1 MKENELEFSDWPMFD
16 LLMTN
21 EELCRELLEV
31 VLDAPVSNIE
41 YIIAENDIRPTLTN
55 HGVRLDAYVKTE
67 NEVYNI
73 EMQTVK
79 RTKLGRRLRFYQGAM
94 DTLALRRGEHYG
106 NLPPCYIVFI
116 CLHDPFNAGLPVYT
130 LNVKCQ
136 ENTSVETDHG
146 FTWVVLAASA
156 WDRLPPGRL
165 RNLLH
170 YIATGEAGDD
180 RFATKLAAAVRAANG
195 DEAWRKEKM
204 ALLTFEED
212 MEIQRRM
219 LEEDREDLE
228 TLRRMLEEDREDLET
243 LRRMLE
249 EDREDLETLRRM
261 LKEDREDL
269 EARRRMVEEQRRTLE
284 EQRRVLEEQRRML
297 QEDLEK
303 LEHIAVETTE
313 SEGRAEGLEEGEAR
327 LGALVTALIES
338 GRSEEVALVATDAAA
353 RRARFEEFGL

>member
-136 ENTSVETDHG
+136 ENTSVKTDHG
-146 FTWVVLAASA
+146 FTWIVLAAPA

-170 YIATGEAGDD
+170 YISTGEAGDD

-219 LEEDREDLE
+219 LEEDREDFE
-228 TLRRMLEEDREDLET
+228 IQKRILEEDRGDFEIQ
-243 LRRMLE
+243 
-249 EDREDLETLRRM
+249 
-261 LKEDREDL
+261 K
-269 EARRRMVEEQRRTLE
+269 RTLE
-284 EQRRVLEEQRRML
+284 EQQRALEEDLEKQKHALAEQKRVLEEQRRML
-297 QEDLEK
+297 QEDLDK
-303 LEHIAVETTE
+303 QEHIAVEAAE
-313 SEGRAEGLEEGEAR
+313 SEGRTEGLEAGEAR
-327 LGALVTALIES
+327 LGALITALIES
-338 GRSEEVALVATDAAA
+338 GRSEEVALVATDADA

>member
-67 NEVYNI
+67 NEVCNI

-79 RTKLGRRLRFYQGAM
+79 RAKLGRRLRFYQGAM

-136 ENTSVETDHG
+136 ENTSVKTDHG
-146 FTWVVLAASA
+146 FTWIVLAAPA

-219 LEEDREDLE
+219 LEEDREDFE
-228 TLRRMLEEDREDLET
+228 IQKRMLEEDRGDFEIQ
-243 LRRMLE
+243 
-249 EDREDLETLRRM
+249 
-261 LKEDREDL
+261 K
-269 EARRRMVEEQRRTLE
+269 RTLE
-284 EQRRVLEEQRRML
+284 EQQRALEEDLEKQKHALEEQKRVLEEQRRML
-297 QEDLEK
+297 QEDLDK
-303 LEHIAVETTE
+303 QEHIAVEAAE
-313 SEGRAEGLEEGEAR
+313 SEGRTEGLEAGEAR
-327 LGALVTALIES
+327 LGALIAALIES
-338 GRSEEVALVATDAAA
+338 GRSEEVALVATDADA
-353 RRARFEEFGL
+353 RRARFEEFSL

>member
-67 NEVYNI
+67 NEVCNI

-79 RTKLGRRLRFYQGAM
+79 RAKLGRRLRFYQGAM

-116 CLHDPFNAGLPVYT
+116 CLHDPLNAGLPVYT

-136 ENTSVETDHG
+136 ENTSVKTDHG
-146 FTWVVLAASA
+146 FTWIVLAAPA

-219 LEEDREDLE
+219 LEEDREDFE
-228 TLRRMLEEDREDLET
+228 IQKRILEEDRGDFEIQ
-243 LRRMLE
+243 
-249 EDREDLETLRRM
+249 
-261 LKEDREDL
+261 K
-269 EARRRMVEEQRRTLE
+269 RTLE
-284 EQRRVLEEQRRML
+284 EQQRALEEDLEKQKHALEEQKRVLEEQRRML
-297 QEDLEK
+297 QEDLDK
-303 LEHIAVETTE
+303 QEHIAVEAAE
-313 SEGRAEGLEEGEAR
+313 SEGRTEGLEAGEAR
-327 LGALVTALIES
+327 LGALLAALIES
-338 GRSEEVALVATDAAA
+338 GRSEEVALVATDADA
-353 RRARFEEFGL
+353 RRARFEEFSL

>member
-67 NEVYNI
+67 NEVCNI

-79 RTKLGRRLRFYQGAM
+79 RAKLGRRLRFYQGAM

-136 ENTSVETDHG
+136 ENTSVKTDHG
-146 FTWVVLAASA
+146 FTWIVLAAPA

-219 LEEDREDLE
+219 LEEDREDFE
-228 TLRRMLEEDREDLET
+228 IQKRILEEDRGDFEIQ
-243 LRRMLE
+243 
-249 EDREDLETLRRM
+249 
-261 LKEDREDL
+261 K
-269 EARRRMVEEQRRTLE
+269 RTLE
-284 EQRRVLEEQRRML
+284 EQQRALEEDLEKQKHALEEQKRVLEEQRRML
-297 QEDLEK
+297 QEDLDK
-303 LEHIAVETTE
+303 QEHIAVEAAE
-313 SEGRAEGLEEGEAR
+313 SEGRTEGLEAGEAR
-327 LGALVTALIES
+327 LGALLAALIES
-338 GRSEEVALVATDAAA
+338 GRSEEVALVATDADA

>member
-31 VLDAPVSNIE
+31 VLNAPVSNIE

-67 NEVYNI
+67 NEVCNI

-79 RTKLGRRLRFYQGAM
+79 RAKLGRRLRFYQGAM

-136 ENTSVETDHG
+136 ENTSVKTDHG
-146 FTWVVLAASA
+146 FTWIVLAAPA

-170 YIATGEAGDD
+170 YISTGEAGDD

-219 LEEDREDLE
+219 LEEDREDFE
-228 TLRRMLEEDREDLET
+228 IQKRILEEDRGDFEIQ
-243 LRRMLE
+243 
-249 EDREDLETLRRM
+249 
-261 LKEDREDL
+261 K
-269 EARRRMVEEQRRTLE
+269 RTLE
-284 EQRRVLEEQRRML
+284 EQQRALEEDLEKQKHALEEQKRVLEEQRRML
-297 QEDLEK
+297 QEDLDK
-303 LEHIAVETTE
+303 QEHIAVEAAE
-313 SEGRAEGLEEGEAR
+313 SEGRTEGLEAGEAR
-327 LGALVTALIES
+327 LGALIAALIES
-338 GRSEEVALVATDAAA
+338 DRSEEVALVATDADA

>member
-146 FTWVVLAASA
+146 FTWVVLGASA

-170 YIATGEAGDD
+170 YISTREAGDD

-228 TLRRMLEEDREDLET
+228 TLRRMLEEDREDFEIQK
-243 LRRMLE
+243 RILE
-249 EDREDLETLRRM
+249 EDRGDFEIQ
-261 LKEDREDL
+261 K
-269 EARRRMVEEQRRTLE
+269 RTLE
-284 EQRRVLEEQRRML
+284 EQQRALEEDLEKQKHALEEQKRVLEEQRRML
-297 QEDLEK
+297 QEDLDK
-303 LEHIAVETTE
+303 QEHIAVEAAE
-313 SEGRAEGLEEGEAR
+313 SEGRTEGLEAGEAR
-327 LGALVTALIES
+327 LGALLAALIES
-338 GRSEEVALVATDAAA
+338 GRSEEVALVATDADA
-353 RRARFEEFGL
+353 RRARFEEFSL

>member
-1 MKENELEFSDWPMFD
+1 M
-16 LLMTN
+16 
-21 EELCRELLEV
+21 
-31 VLDAPVSNIE
+31 
-41 YIIAENDIRPTLTN
+41 
-55 HGVRLDAYVKTE
+55 
-67 NEVYNI
+67 
-73 EMQTVK
+73 
-79 RTKLGRRLRFYQGAM
+79 
-94 DTLALRRGEHYG
+94 
-106 NLPPCYIVFI
+106 
-116 CLHDPFNAGLPVYT
+116 
-130 LNVKCQ
+130 
-136 ENTSVETDHG
+136 ETDHG
-146 FTWVVLAASA
+146 FTWVVLGASA

-170 YIATGEAGDD
+170 YISTGEAGDD

-228 TLRRMLEEDREDLET
+228 
-243 LRRMLE
+243 
-249 EDREDLETLRRM
+249 
-261 LKEDREDL
+261 
-269 EARRRMVEEQRRTLE
+269 ARRRMVEEQRRTLE
-284 EQRRVLEEQRRML
+284 EQQRVLEEQRRML
-297 QEDLEK
+297 HEDLEK

>member
-67 NEVYNI
+67 NEVCNI

-79 RTKLGRRLRFYQGAM
+79 RAKLGRRLRFYQGAM

-136 ENTSVETDHG
+136 ENTSVKTDHG
-146 FTWVVLAASA
+146 FTWIVLAAPA

-219 LEEDREDLE
+219 LEEDREDFE
-228 TLRRMLEEDREDLET
+228 IQKRMLEEDRGDFEIQ
-243 LRRMLE
+243 
-249 EDREDLETLRRM
+249 
-261 LKEDREDL
+261 K
-269 EARRRMVEEQRRTLE
+269 RTLE
-284 EQRRVLEEQRRML
+284 EQQRALEEDLEKQKHALEEQKRVLEEQRRML
-297 QEDLEK
+297 QEDLDK
-303 LEHIAVETTE
+303 QEHIAVEAAE
-313 SEGRAEGLEEGEAR
+313 SEGRTEGLEAGEAR
-327 LGALVTALIES
+327 LGALLAALIES
-338 GRSEEVALVATDAAA
+338 GRSEEVALVATDADA
-353 RRARFEEFGL
+353 RRARFEEFSL

>member
-67 NEVYNI
+67 NEVCNI

-79 RTKLGRRLRFYQGAM
+79 RAKLGRHLRFYQGAM

-136 ENTSVETDHG
+136 ENTSVKTDHG
-146 FTWVVLAASA
+146 FTWIVLAAPA

-219 LEEDREDLE
+219 LEEDREDFE
-228 TLRRMLEEDREDLET
+228 IQKRILEEDRGDFEIQ
-243 LRRMLE
+243 
-249 EDREDLETLRRM
+249 
-261 LKEDREDL
+261 K
-269 EARRRMVEEQRRTLE
+269 RTLE
-284 EQRRVLEEQRRML
+284 EQQRALEEDLEKQKHALEEQKRVLEEQRRML
-297 QEDLEK
+297 QEDLDK
-303 LEHIAVETTE
+303 QEHIAVEAAE
-313 SEGRAEGLEEGEAR
+313 SEGRTEGLEAGEAR
-327 LGALVTALIES
+327 LGALLAALIES
-338 GRSEEVALVATDAAA
+338 GRSEEVALVATDADA
-353 RRARFEEFGL
+353 RRARFEEFSL

>member
-136 ENTSVETDHG
+136 ENTSMKTDHG
-146 FTWVVLAASA
+146 FTWIVLAAPA

-170 YIATGEAGDD
+170 YISTGEAGDD

-219 LEEDREDLE
+219 LEEDREDFE
-228 TLRRMLEEDREDLET
+228 IQKRILEEDRGDFEIQ
-243 LRRMLE
+243 
-249 EDREDLETLRRM
+249 
-261 LKEDREDL
+261 K
-269 EARRRMVEEQRRTLE
+269 RTLE
-284 EQRRVLEEQRRML
+284 EQQRALEEDLEKQKHALEEQKRVLEEQRRML
-297 QEDLEK
+297 QEDLDK
-303 LEHIAVETTE
+303 QEHIAVEAAE
-313 SEGRAEGLEEGEAR
+313 SEGRTEGLEAGEAR
-327 LGALVTALIES
+327 LGALITALIES
-338 GRSEEVALVATDAAA
+338 GRSEEVALVATDADA

>member
-31 VLDAPVSNIE
+31 VLNAPVSNIE

-67 NEVYNI
+67 NEVCNI

-79 RTKLGRRLRFYQGAM
+79 RAKLGRRLRFYQGAM

-136 ENTSVETDHG
+136 ENTSVKTDHG
-146 FTWVVLAASA
+146 FTWIVLAAPA

-170 YIATGEAGDD
+170 YISTGEAGDD

-219 LEEDREDLE
+219 LEEDREDFE
-228 TLRRMLEEDREDLET
+228 IQKRILEEDRGDFEIQ
-243 LRRMLE
+243 
-249 EDREDLETLRRM
+249 
-261 LKEDREDL
+261 K
-269 EARRRMVEEQRRTLE
+269 RTLE
-284 EQRRVLEEQRRML
+284 EQQRALEEDLEKQKHALEEQKRVLEEQRRML
-297 QEDLEK
+297 QEDLDK
-303 LEHIAVETTE
+303 QEHIAVEAAE
-313 SEGRAEGLEEGEAR
+313 SEGRTEGLEAGEAR
-327 LGALVTALIES
+327 LGALIAALIES
-338 GRSEEVALVATDAAA
+338 GRSEEVALVATDADA

>member
-31 VLDAPVSNIE
+31 VLNAPVSNIE

-67 NEVYNI
+67 NEVCNI

-79 RTKLGRRLRFYQGAM
+79 RAKLGRRLRFYQGAM

-136 ENTSVETDHG
+136 ENTSVKTDHG
-146 FTWVVLAASA
+146 FTWIVLAAPA

-170 YIATGEAGDD
+170 YISTGEAGDD

-219 LEEDREDLE
+219 LEEDREDFE
-228 TLRRMLEEDREDLET
+228 IQ
-243 LRRMLE
+243 
-249 EDREDLETLRRM
+249 
-261 LKEDREDL
+261 K
-269 EARRRMVEEQRRTLE
+269 
-284 EQRRVLEEQRRML
+284 RVLEEQRRML
-297 QEDLEK
+297 QEDLDK
-303 LEHIAVETTE
+303 QEHIAVEAAE
-313 SEGRAEGLEEGEAR
+313 SEGRTEGLEAGEAR
-327 LGALVTALIES
+327 LGALIAALIES
-338 GRSEEVALVATDAAA
+338 GRSEEVALVATDADA

>member
-31 VLDAPVSNIE
+31 VLNAPVSNIE

-67 NEVYNI
+67 NEVCNI

-79 RTKLGRRLRFYQGAM
+79 RAKLGRRLRFYQGAM

-136 ENTSVETDHG
+136 ENTSVKTDHG
-146 FTWVVLAASA
+146 FTWIVLAAPA

-204 ALLTFEED
+204 ALLTFEETWRSRD
-212 MEIQRRM
+212 ACSRKTGKTSR
-219 LEEDREDLE
+219 L
-228 TLRRMLEEDREDLET
+228 LRRMLE
-243 LRRMLE
+243 
-249 EDREDLETLRRM
+249 
-261 LKEDREDL
+261 EDREDL

-284 EQRRVLEEQRRML
+284 EQQRVLEEQRRML

>member
-41 YIIAENDIRPTLTN
+41 YIIAENDIRPTLTS

-67 NEVYNI
+67 NEVCNI

-79 RTKLGRRLRFYQGAM
+79 RAKLGRRLRFYQGAM

-136 ENTSVETDHG
+136 ENTSVKTDHG
-146 FTWVVLAASA
+146 FTWIVLAAPA

-219 LEEDREDLE
+219 LEEDREDFE
-228 TLRRMLEEDREDLET
+228 IQKRILEEDRGDFEIQ
-243 LRRMLE
+243 
-249 EDREDLETLRRM
+249 
-261 LKEDREDL
+261 K
-269 EARRRMVEEQRRTLE
+269 RTLE
-284 EQRRVLEEQRRML
+284 EQQRALEEDLEKQKHALEEQKRVLEEQRRML
-297 QEDLEK
+297 QEDLDK
-303 LEHIAVETTE
+303 QEHIAVEAAE
-313 SEGRAEGLEEGEAR
+313 SEGRTEGLEAGEAR
-327 LGALVTALIES
+327 LGALLAALIES
-338 GRSEEVALVATDAAA
+338 GRSEEVALVATDADA
-353 RRARFEEFGL
+353 RRARFEEFSL

>member
-136 ENTSVETDHG
+136 ENTSVKTDHG
-146 FTWVVLAASA
+146 FTWIVLAAPA

-170 YIATGEAGDD
+170 YISTGEAGDD

-219 LEEDREDLE
+219 LEEDREDFE
-228 TLRRMLEEDREDLET
+228 IQ
-243 LRRMLE
+243 
-249 EDREDLETLRRM
+249 
-261 LKEDREDL
+261 K
-269 EARRRMVEEQRRTLE
+269 RTLE
-284 EQRRVLEEQRRML
+284 EQQRALEEDLEKQKHALEEQKRVLEEQRRML
-297 QEDLEK
+297 QEDLDK
-303 LEHIAVETTE
+303 QEHIAVEAAE
-313 SEGRAEGLEEGEAR
+313 SEGRTEGLEAGEAR
-327 LGALVTALIES
+327 LGALIAALIES
-338 GRSEEVALVATDAAA
+338 GRSEEVALVATDADA

>member
-67 NEVYNI
+67 NEVCNI

-79 RTKLGRRLRFYQGAM
+79 RAKLGRRLRFYQGAM

-136 ENTSVETDHG
+136 ENTSVKTDHG
-146 FTWVVLAASA
+146 FTWIVLAAPA

-219 LEEDREDLE
+219 LEEDREDFE
-228 TLRRMLEEDREDLET
+228 IQKRMLEEDRGEFEIQ
-243 LRRMLE
+243 
-249 EDREDLETLRRM
+249 
-261 LKEDREDL
+261 K
-269 EARRRMVEEQRRTLE
+269 RTLE
-284 EQRRVLEEQRRML
+284 EQQRALEEDLEKQKHALEEQKRVLEEQRRML
-297 QEDLEK
+297 QEDLDK
-303 LEHIAVETTE
+303 QEHIAVEAAE
-313 SEGRAEGLEEGEAR
+313 SEGRTEGLEAGEAR
-327 LGALVTALIES
+327 LGALLAALIEC
-338 GRSEEVALVATDAAA
+338 GRSEEVALVATDADA
-353 RRARFEEFGL
+353 RRARFEEFSL

>member
-219 LEEDREDLE
+219 LEEDREDFE
-228 TLRRMLEEDREDLET
+228 IQKRILEEDRGDFEIQ
-243 LRRMLE
+243 RRML
-249 EDREDLETLRRM
+249 
-261 LKEDREDL
+261 
-269 EARRRMVEEQRRTLE
+269 EEQRRTLE
-284 EQRRVLEEQRRML
+284 KQQRALEEDFEEQKHALEEQKRVLEEQRRML

-303 LEHIAVETTE
+303 QERIAVEAAE
-313 SEGRAEGLEEGEAR
+313 SEGRTEGLEAGEAR
-327 LGALVTALIES
+327 LGALIAALIES
-338 GRSEEVALVATDAAA
+338 GRSEEVALVATDADA

>member
-31 VLDAPVSNIE
+31 VLNAPVSNIE

-67 NEVYNI
+67 NEVCNI

-79 RTKLGRRLRFYQGAM
+79 RAKLGRRLRFYQGAM

-136 ENTSVETDHG
+136 ENTSVKTDHG
-146 FTWVVLAASA
+146 FTWIVLAAPA

-170 YIATGEAGDD
+170 YISTGEAGDD

-219 LEEDREDLE
+219 LEEDREDFE
-228 TLRRMLEEDREDLET
+228 IQKRILEEDRGDFEIQ
-243 LRRMLE
+243 RRML
-249 EDREDLETLRRM
+249 
-261 LKEDREDL
+261 
-269 EARRRMVEEQRRTLE
+269 EEQRRTLE
-284 EQRRVLEEQRRML
+284 KQQRALEEDFEEQKHALEEQKRVLEEQRRML

-303 LEHIAVETTE
+303 QERIAVEAAE
-313 SEGRAEGLEEGEAR
+313 SEGRTEGLEAGEAR
-327 LGALVTALIES
+327 LGALIAALIES
-338 GRSEEVALVATDAAA
+338 GRSEEVALVATDADA

>member
-170 YIATGEAGDD
+170 YISTGEAGDD

-228 TLRRMLEEDREDLET
+228 
-243 LRRMLE
+243 
-249 EDREDLETLRRM
+249 
-261 LKEDREDL
+261 
-269 EARRRMVEEQRRTLE
+269 ARRRMVEEQRRTLE
-284 EQRRVLEEQRRML
+284 EQQRVLEEQRRML

-338 GRSEEVALVATDAAA
+338 GRSEEVALVATVPPLAVRDSRNSASRKSFLTLTSPLHVRRTRASEGPSSDARGSPWAE
-353 RRARFEEFGL
+353 R

>member
-31 VLDAPVSNIE
+31 VLNAPVSNIE

-67 NEVYNI
+67 NEVCNI

-79 RTKLGRRLRFYQGAM
+79 RAKLGRRLRFYQGAM

-136 ENTSVETDHG
+136 ENTSVKTDHG
-146 FTWVVLAASA
+146 FTWIVLAAPA

-219 LEEDREDLE
+219 LEEDREDFE
-228 TLRRMLEEDREDLET
+228 IQKRILEEDRGDFEIQ
-243 LRRMLE
+243 
-249 EDREDLETLRRM
+249 
-261 LKEDREDL
+261 K
-269 EARRRMVEEQRRTLE
+269 RTLE
-284 EQRRVLEEQRRML
+284 EQQRALEEDLEKQKHALEEQKRVLEEQRRML
-297 QEDLEK
+297 QEDLDK
-303 LEHIAVETTE
+303 QEHIAVEAAE
-313 SEGRAEGLEEGEAR
+313 SEGRTEGLEAGEAR
-327 LGALVTALIES
+327 LGALIAALIES
-338 GRSEEVALVATDAAA
+338 GRSEEVALVATDADA

>member
-146 FTWVVLAASA
+146 FTWVVLGASA

-170 YIATGEAGDD
+170 YISTGEAGDD
-180 RFATKLAAAVRAANG
+180 RFATKLAAALRAANG
-195 DEAWRKEKM
+195 DEAWRKEKR

-219 LEEDREDLE
+219 LEEDREDFE
-228 TLRRMLEEDREDLET
+228 IQ
-243 LRRMLE
+243 
-249 EDREDLETLRRM
+249 
-261 LKEDREDL
+261 K
-269 EARRRMVEEQRRTLE
+269 RTLE
-284 EQRRVLEEQRRML
+284 EQQRALEEDLEKQKHALEEQKRVLEEQRRML
-297 QEDLEK
+297 QEDLDK
-303 LEHIAVETTE
+303 QEHIAVEAAE
-313 SEGRAEGLEEGEAR
+313 SEGRTEGLEAGEAR
-327 LGALVTALIES
+327 LGALLAALIES
-338 GRSEEVALVATDAAA
+338 GRSEEVALVATDADA
-353 RRARFEEFGL
+353 RRARFEEFSL

>member
-31 VLDAPVSNIE
+31 VLNAPVSNIE

-67 NEVYNI
+67 NEVCNI

-79 RTKLGRRLRFYQGAM
+79 RAKLGRRLRFYQGAM

-170 YIATGEAGDD
+170 YISTGEAGDD

-219 LEEDREDLE
+219 LEEDREDFE
-228 TLRRMLEEDREDLET
+228 IQ
-243 LRRMLE
+243 
-249 EDREDLETLRRM
+249 
-261 LKEDREDL
+261 K
-269 EARRRMVEEQRRTLE
+269 RTLE
-284 EQRRVLEEQRRML
+284 EQQRALEEDLEKQKHALEEQKRVLEEQRRML
-297 QEDLEK
+297 QEDLDK
-303 LEHIAVETTE
+303 QEHIAVEAAE
-313 SEGRAEGLEEGEAR
+313 SEGRTEGLEAGEAR

>member
-41 YIIAENDIRPTLTN
+41 YIIAENDIRPTFTN

-67 NEVYNI
+67 NEVCNI

-79 RTKLGRRLRFYQGAM
+79 RAKLGRRLRFYQGAM

-130 LNVKCQ
+130 LDVKCQ
-136 ENTSVETDHG
+136 ENTSVKTDHG
-146 FTWVVLAASA
+146 FTWIVLAAPA

-170 YIATGEAGDD
+170 YISTGEAGDD
-180 RFATKLAAAVRAANG
+180 RFATKLAAAVRAANS

-204 ALLTFEED
+204 ALLTFGED
-212 MEIQRRM
+212 MEIQRRI
-219 LEEDREDLE
+219 LEEDREDFEIQKRMLE
-228 TLRRMLEEDREDLET
+228 EQQRALEEDRE
-243 LRRMLE
+243 
-249 EDREDLETLRRM
+249 
-261 LKEDREDL
+261 
-269 EARRRMVEEQRRTLE
+269 AQRRTFE
-284 EQRRVLEEQRRML
+284 EQQRALEEQRRML

-303 LEHIAVETTE
+303 QERIAVEAAE
-313 SEGRAEGLEEGEAR
+313 SEGRTEGLEAGEAR
-327 LGALVTALIES
+327 LGALIAALIES
-338 GRSEEVALVATDAAA
+338 GRSEEVALVATDADA

>member
-67 NEVYNI
+67 NEVCNI

-79 RTKLGRRLRFYQGAM
+79 RAKLGRRLRFYQGAM

-136 ENTSVETDHG
+136 ENTSVKTDHG
-146 FTWVVLAASA
+146 FTWIVLAAPA

-170 YIATGEAGDD
+170 YIATGEAGDG

-219 LEEDREDLE
+219 LEEDREDFE
-228 TLRRMLEEDREDLET
+228 IQKRILEEDRGDFEIQ
-243 LRRMLE
+243 
-249 EDREDLETLRRM
+249 
-261 LKEDREDL
+261 K
-269 EARRRMVEEQRRTLE
+269 RTLE
-284 EQRRVLEEQRRML
+284 EQQRALEEDLEKQKHALEEQKRVLEEQRRML
-297 QEDLEK
+297 QEDLDK
-303 LEHIAVETTE
+303 QEHIAVEAAE
-313 SEGRAEGLEEGEAR
+313 SEGRTEGLEAGEAR
-327 LGALVTALIES
+327 LGALLAALIES
-338 GRSEEVALVATDAAA
+338 GRSEEVALVATDADA
-353 RRARFEEFGL
+353 RRARFEEFSL

>member
-67 NEVYNI
+67 NEVCNI

-79 RTKLGRRLRFYQGAM
+79 RAKLGRRLRFYQGAM

-136 ENTSVETDHG
+136 ENTSVKTDHG
-146 FTWVVLAASA
+146 FTWIVLAAPA

-219 LEEDREDLE
+219 LEEDREDFE
-228 TLRRMLEEDREDLET
+228 IQKRILEEDRGDFEIQ
-243 LRRMLE
+243 
-249 EDREDLETLRRM
+249 
-261 LKEDREDL
+261 K
-269 EARRRMVEEQRRTLE
+269 RTLE
-284 EQRRVLEEQRRML
+284 EQQRALEEDLEKQKHALEEQKRVLEEQRRML
-297 QEDLEK
+297 QEDLDK
-303 LEHIAVETTE
+303 QEHIAVEAAE
-313 SEGRAEGLEEGEAR
+313 SEGRTEGLEAGEAR
-327 LGALVTALIES
+327 LGALLAALIES
-338 GRSEEVALVATDAAA
+338 GRSEEVALVATDADA
-353 RRARFEEFGL
+353 RRARFEEFSL

>member
-31 VLDAPVSNIE
+31 VLNAPVSNIE

-67 NEVYNI
+67 NEVCNI

-79 RTKLGRRLRFYQGAM
+79 RAKLGRRLRFYQGAM

-136 ENTSVETDHG
+136 ENTSVKTDHG
-146 FTWVVLAASA
+146 FTWIVLAAPA

-170 YIATGEAGDD
+170 YISTGEAGDD

-219 LEEDREDLE
+219 LEEDREDFE
-228 TLRRMLEEDREDLET
+228 IQKRMLEEDRGDFEIQ
-243 LRRMLE
+243 
-249 EDREDLETLRRM
+249 
-261 LKEDREDL
+261 K
-269 EARRRMVEEQRRTLE
+269 RTLE
-284 EQRRVLEEQRRML
+284 EQQRALEEDLEKQKHALEEQKRVLEEQRRML
-297 QEDLEK
+297 QEDLDK
-303 LEHIAVETTE
+303 QEHIAVEAAE
-313 SEGRAEGLEEGEAR
+313 SEGRTEGLEAGEAR
-327 LGALVTALIES
+327 LGALIAALIES
-338 GRSEEVALVATDAAA
+338 GRSEEVALVATDADA

>member
-67 NEVYNI
+67 NEVCNI

-79 RTKLGRRLRFYQGAM
+79 RAKLGRRLRFYQGAM

-136 ENTSVETDHG
+136 ENTSVKTDHG
-146 FTWVVLAASA
+146 FTWIVLAAPA

-219 LEEDREDLE
+219 LEEDREDFE
-228 TLRRMLEEDREDLET
+228 IQKRILEEDRGDFESQ
-243 LRRMLE
+243 
-249 EDREDLETLRRM
+249 
-261 LKEDREDL
+261 K
-269 EARRRMVEEQRRTLE
+269 RTLE
-284 EQRRVLEEQRRML
+284 EQQRALEEDLEKQKHALEEQKRVLEEQRRML
-297 QEDLEK
+297 QEDLDK
-303 LEHIAVETTE
+303 QEHIAVEAAE
-313 SEGRAEGLEEGEAR
+313 SEGRTEGLEAGEAR
-327 LGALVTALIES
+327 LGALLAALIES
-338 GRSEEVALVATDAAA
+338 GRSEEVALVATDADA
-353 RRARFEEFGL
+353 RRARFEEFSL

>member
-1 MKENELEFSDWPMFD
+1 MKENELEFSEWPMFD
-16 LLMTN
+16 LLMTT
-21 EELCRELLEV
+21 EELCRELLAV
-31 VLDAPVSNIE
+31 VLNAPVSNIE

-67 NEVYNI
+67 NEVCNI

-79 RTKLGRRLRFYQGAM
+79 RAKLGRRLRFYQGAM

-136 ENTSVETDHG
+136 ENTSVKTDHG
-146 FTWVVLAASA
+146 FTWIVLAAPA

-170 YIATGEAGDD
+170 YISTGDAGDD

-219 LEEDREDLE
+219 LEEDREDFE
-228 TLRRMLEEDREDLET
+228 IQKRILEEDRGDFEIQ
-243 LRRMLE
+243 
-249 EDREDLETLRRM
+249 
-261 LKEDREDL
+261 K
-269 EARRRMVEEQRRTLE
+269 RTLE
-284 EQRRVLEEQRRML
+284 EQQRALEEDLEKQKHALEEQKRVLEEQRRML

>member
-31 VLDAPVSNIE
+31 VLNAPVSNIE

-67 NEVYNI
+67 NEVCNI

-79 RTKLGRRLRFYQGAM
+79 RAKLGRRLRFYQGAM

-136 ENTSVETDHG
+136 ENMSVKTDHG
-146 FTWVVLAASA
+146 FTWIVLAAPA

-170 YIATGEAGDD
+170 YISTGEAGDD

-219 LEEDREDLE
+219 LEEDREDFE
-228 TLRRMLEEDREDLET
+228 IQKRILEEDRGDFEIQ
-243 LRRMLE
+243 RRML
-249 EDREDLETLRRM
+249 
-261 LKEDREDL
+261 
-269 EARRRMVEEQRRTLE
+269 EEQRRTLE
-284 EQRRVLEEQRRML
+284 KQQRALEEDFEEQKHALEEQKRVLEEQRRML

-303 LEHIAVETTE
+303 QERIAVEAAE
-313 SEGRAEGLEEGEAR
+313 SEGRTEGLEAGEAR
-327 LGALVTALIES
+327 LGALIAALIES
-338 GRSEEVALVATDAAA
+338 GRSEEVALVATDADA

>member
-67 NEVYNI
+67 NEVCNI

-79 RTKLGRRLRFYQGAM
+79 RAKLGRRLRFYQGAM

-136 ENTSVETDHG
+136 ENTSVKTDHG
-146 FTWVVLAASA
+146 FTWIVLAAPA

-219 LEEDREDLE
+219 LEEDREDFE
-228 TLRRMLEEDREDLET
+228 IQKRILEEDRGDFEIQ
-243 LRRMLE
+243 
-249 EDREDLETLRRM
+249 
-261 LKEDREDL
+261 K
-269 EARRRMVEEQRRTLE
+269 RTLE
-284 EQRRVLEEQRRML
+284 EQQRALEEDLERQKHALEEQKRVLEEQRRML
-297 QEDLEK
+297 QEDLDK
-303 LEHIAVETTE
+303 QEHIAVEAAE
-313 SEGRAEGLEEGEAR
+313 SEGRTEGLEAGEAR
-327 LGALVTALIES
+327 LGALLAALIES
-338 GRSEEVALVATDAAA
+338 GRSEEVALVATDADA
-353 RRARFEEFGL
+353 RRARFEEFSL

>member
-67 NEVYNI
+67 NEVCNI

-79 RTKLGRRLRFYQGAM
+79 RAKLGRRLRFYQGAM

-136 ENTSVETDHG
+136 ENTSVKTDHG
-146 FTWVVLAASA
+146 FTWIVLAAPA

-219 LEEDREDLE
+219 LEEDREDFE
-228 TLRRMLEEDREDLET
+228 IQKRILEEDREDFEIQ
-243 LRRMLE
+243 
-249 EDREDLETLRRM
+249 
-261 LKEDREDL
+261 K
-269 EARRRMVEEQRRTLE
+269 RTLE
-284 EQRRVLEEQRRML
+284 EQQRALEEDLEKQKHALEEQKRVLEEQRRML
-297 QEDLEK
+297 QEDLDK
-303 LEHIAVETTE
+303 QEHIAVEAAE
-313 SEGRAEGLEEGEAR
+313 SEGRTEGLEAGEAR
-327 LGALVTALIES
+327 LGALLAALIES
-338 GRSEEVALVATDAAA
+338 GRSEEVALVATDADA
-353 RRARFEEFGL
+353 RRARFEEFSL

>member
-67 NEVYNI
+67 NEVCNI

-79 RTKLGRRLRFYQGAM
+79 RAKLGRRLRFYQGAM

-136 ENTSVETDHG
+136 ENTSVKTDHG
-146 FTWVVLAASA
+146 FTWIVLAAPA

-219 LEEDREDLE
+219 LEEDREDFE
-228 TLRRMLEEDREDLET
+228 IQKRMLEEDREDFEIQ
-243 LRRMLE
+243 
-249 EDREDLETLRRM
+249 
-261 LKEDREDL
+261 K
-269 EARRRMVEEQRRTLE
+269 RTLE
-284 EQRRVLEEQRRML
+284 EQQRALEEDLEKQKHALEEQKRVLEEQRRML
-297 QEDLEK
+297 QEDLDK
-303 LEHIAVETTE
+303 QEHIAVEAAE
-313 SEGRAEGLEEGEAR
+313 SEGRTEGLEAGEAR
-327 LGALVTALIES
+327 LGALLAALIES
-338 GRSEEVALVATDAAA
+338 GRSEEVALVATDADA
-353 RRARFEEFGL
+353 RRARFEEFSL

>member
-31 VLDAPVSNIE
+31 VLNAPVSNIE

-136 ENTSVETDHG
+136 ENTSVKTDHG
-146 FTWVVLAASA
+146 FTWIVLAAPA

-170 YIATGEAGDD
+170 YISTGEAGDD

-219 LEEDREDLE
+219 LEEDREDFE
-228 TLRRMLEEDREDLET
+228 IQKRILEEDRGDFEIQ
-243 LRRMLE
+243 
-249 EDREDLETLRRM
+249 
-261 LKEDREDL
+261 K
-269 EARRRMVEEQRRTLE
+269 RTLE
-284 EQRRVLEEQRRML
+284 EQQRALEEDLEKQKHALEEQKRVLEEQRRML
-297 QEDLEK
+297 QEDLDK
-303 LEHIAVETTE
+303 QEHIAVEAAE
-313 SEGRAEGLEEGEAR
+313 SEGRTEGLEAGEAR
-327 LGALVTALIES
+327 LGALIAALIES
-338 GRSEEVALVATDAAA
+338 GRSEEVALVATDADA

>member
-219 LEEDREDLE
+219 LEEDREDFE
-228 TLRRMLEEDREDLET
+228 IQKRMLEEDREDFEIQ
-243 LRRMLE
+243 
-249 EDREDLETLRRM
+249 
-261 LKEDREDL
+261 K
-269 EARRRMVEEQRRTLE
+269 RTLE
-284 EQRRVLEEQRRML
+284 EQQRALEEDLEKQKHALEEQKRVLEEQRRML
-297 QEDLEK
+297 QEDLDK
-303 LEHIAVETTE
+303 QEHIAVEAAE
-313 SEGRAEGLEEGEAR
+313 SEGRTEGLEAGEAR
-327 LGALVTALIES
+327 LGALIAALIES
-338 GRSEEVALVATDAAA
+338 GRSEEVALVATDADA

>member
-67 NEVYNI
+67 NEVCNI

-79 RTKLGRRLRFYQGAM
+79 RAKLGRRLRFYQGAM

-170 YIATGEAGDD
+170 YISTGEAGDD

-219 LEEDREDLE
+219 LEEDREDFE
-228 TLRRMLEEDREDLET
+228 IQ
-243 LRRMLE
+243 
-249 EDREDLETLRRM
+249 
-261 LKEDREDL
+261 K
-269 EARRRMVEEQRRTLE
+269 RTLE
-284 EQRRVLEEQRRML
+284 EQQRALEEDLEKQKHALEEQKRVLEEQRRML
-297 QEDLEK
+297 QEDLDK
-303 LEHIAVETTE
+303 QEHIAVEAAE
-313 SEGRAEGLEEGEAR
+313 SERRTEGLEAGEAR
-327 LGALVTALIES
+327 LGALIAALIES
-338 GRSEEVALVATDAAA
+338 GRSEEVALVATDADA

>member
-31 VLDAPVSNIE
+31 VLNAPVSNIE
-41 YIIAENDIRPTLTN
+41 YIIAVNDIRPTLTN

-67 NEVYNI
+67 NEVCNI

-79 RTKLGRRLRFYQGAM
+79 RAKLGRRLRFYQGAM

-136 ENTSVETDHG
+136 ENTSVKTDHG
-146 FTWVVLAASA
+146 FTWIVLAAPA

-170 YIATGEAGDD
+170 YISTGEAGDD

-219 LEEDREDLE
+219 LEEDREDFE
-228 TLRRMLEEDREDLET
+228 IQKRILEEDRGDFEIQ
-243 LRRMLE
+243 
-249 EDREDLETLRRM
+249 
-261 LKEDREDL
+261 K
-269 EARRRMVEEQRRTLE
+269 RTLE
-284 EQRRVLEEQRRML
+284 EQQRALEEDLEKQKRALEEQKRMLEEQRRML
-297 QEDLEK
+297 QEDLDK
-303 LEHIAVETTE
+303 QEHIAVEAAE
-313 SEGRAEGLEEGEAR
+313 SEGRTEGLEAGEAR
-327 LGALVTALIES
+327 LGALIAALIES
-338 GRSEEVALVATDAAA
+338 GRSEEVALVATDADA

>member
-31 VLDAPVSNIE
+31 VLNAPVSNIE

-67 NEVYNI
+67 NEVCNI

-79 RTKLGRRLRFYQGAM
+79 RAKLGRRLRFYQGAM

-136 ENTSVETDHG
+136 ENTSVKTDHG
-146 FTWVVLAASA
+146 FTWIVLAAPA

-170 YIATGEAGDD
+170 YISTGEAGDD

-219 LEEDREDLE
+219 LEEDREDFE
-228 TLRRMLEEDREDLET
+228 IQKRILEEDRGDFEIQ
-243 LRRMLE
+243 
-249 EDREDLETLRRM
+249 
-261 LKEDREDL
+261 K
-269 EARRRMVEEQRRTLE
+269 RTLE
-284 EQRRVLEEQRRML
+284 EQQRALEEDLEKQKHALEEQKRVLEEQRRML
-297 QEDLEK
+297 QEDLDK
-303 LEHIAVETTE
+303 QEHIAVEAAE
-313 SEGRAEGLEEGEAR
+313 SEGRTEGLEAGEAR
-327 LGALVTALIES
+327 LGALIAALIDS
-338 GRSEEVALVATDAAA
+338 GRSEEVALVATDADA